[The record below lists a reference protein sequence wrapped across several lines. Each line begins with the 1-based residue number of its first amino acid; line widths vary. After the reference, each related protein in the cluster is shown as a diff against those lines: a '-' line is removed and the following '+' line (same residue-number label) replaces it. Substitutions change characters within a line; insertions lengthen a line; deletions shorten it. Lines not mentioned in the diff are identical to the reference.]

1 MNSDQLSGSLK
12 VAILL
17 QSMGPEISQQF
28 MTALNPTETELIRKS
43 MSQLETIPPNV
54 VESVVNEFYSLMQ
67 NGQSAAKGG
76 SGGTAPSSDQTEAE
90 SSDLQTLRSLEAD
103 QLFELIKAEHPQT
116 IAIIL
121 IHVKSDV
128 AGDVLMML
136 TDELKID
143 VSLRIANMDKVISG
157 MVDEIDQVFAEILKN
172 RKSSETYKTDG
183 INRLAEILNQ
193 SDGVSGEMILDGI
206 EEKYPDLAAR
216 IKEKM
221 FVFEDLTLVDD
232 RGMQK
237 VLRKVETK
245 ELAIALKGAS
255 EDVRDKIYRNMSER
269 AAEMLGEEIEAVG
282 AVRMREVEEA
292 QQTITRII
300 QDMENKGEI
309 IISGR
314 KGEEFIA

>member
-28 MTALNPTETELIRKS
+28 MTALNPSETEMIRKS

-54 VESVVNEFYSLMQ
+54 VEAVVNEFYALL
-67 NGQSAAKGG
+67 KGG
-76 SGGTAPSSDQTEAE
+76 QPGTDGGDGGTGPSSAQTESD
-90 SSDLQTLRSLEAD
+90 SSNLQTLRSLAAD

-116 IAIIL
+116 IAIVL

-128 AGDVLMML
+128 AGDVLTML

-172 RKSSETYKTDG
+172 RKSSETYKADG
-183 INRLAEILNQ
+183 VNRLAEILNQ

-206 EEKYPDLAAR
+206 EEKYPDLAAKV
-216 IKEKM
+216 KEKM
-221 FVFEDLTLVDD
+221 FVFEDLIQVDD
-232 RGMQK
+232 RGMQQ

-255 EDVRDKIYRNMSER
+255 EDVRSKIYRNMSER
-269 AAEMLGEEIEAVG
+269 AAEMLGEEIDAIG

-314 KGEEFIA
+314 RGEEFIA